1 MKLLQKL
8 LSQLLSPLTLGLLIA
23 VVVSILVSQYYK
35 APEKFETVTKLNQLV
50 YDWRLKARGSLEGH
64 PDIAILAIDDRSLQQ
79 EGRWPWPRQKVAE
92 LIRRTTEAG
101 AKLVAFDMVFSE
113 EDPNSSRSTLIDVQS
128 KLQKKKI
135 NNQEITEV
143 LEEQISSA
151 DSDLILGNT
160 VKSASEKL
168 VMGAIYESPVNFADH
183 SPTSELCYNILA
195 RYTAPDSYWR
205 NEELLILTPVELK
218 LPDPLIQHVQ
228 KYLGDVLE
236 QDVIKGWLADNQK
249 ARDQLNG
256 LITLIGDPLTIDLVP
271 VLIQYWLSGKLNE
284 VELPEPANSMLS
296 EGLADIFILSRRAS
310 LTSRIDTIK
319 ANYCSRFFTQDD
331 ELLSEAAYVR
341 VNDSS
346 EGYEDH
352 NLAKAWPEIQA
363 KASELKDFSLEDYVR
378 QTGEKA
384 THSQV
389 LATDLWRVNIPK
401 IASNT
406 KHTGFFNAFV
416 DNDGVIRNSYLFARY
431 GEWYIPSLALKSLA
445 TLSQKNPAIDWRMRQ
460 ASYFNST
467 TKSYTERKERSP
479 AKLWLRDEDEK
490 LVLDLPIDSEG
501 KILINYAGPQ
511 KSFPHINAADI
522 LSDED
527 TVEVKKGKT
536 PKRVLKEDALKDK
549 ILLLGPTAMAIFDMR
564 TTPFEENYPGVET
577 HANVLSNLLIE
588 YQRANNQAPAG
599 SENVPGF
606 LRKLPS
612 EGKVMPFV
620 LLILGAIVA
629 FAISYFGS
637 VAGLLITT
645 AILTAIYLVD
655 RFLFFDR
662 GFVISAM
669 FPAALTLGQFVV
681 LTFHKYFTEERKK
694 RELKGVFE
702 KYVSPSIVAE
712 VLSHPE
718 NLELGGR
725 KQDLTVMFSDVR
737 GFTTISEKLDPRELS
752 RLLSNYLT
760 PMTQLVFKNKGTL
773 DKYMGDAIM
782 AFFGAP
788 VKYPDNAKW
797 ACRCALEMLV
807 KLKELQAL
815 FKSQGL
821 PEIDIGIGLNTG
833 EVSVG
838 NMGSDTV
845 QSYTVMGDAV
855 NLGSRLEGINK
866 EYGTRIVISEFT
878 QKALGPEFATRELD
892 WVKVKG
898 KLLPVKI
905 FELVGEGKIPE
916 QTSLT
921 LQAFAEGFSFYHKQQ
936 WTEAMSAFEK
946 ALSHTPNDP
955 PSELYIER
963 CQEYLVNPPPSD
975 WDGVF
980 TMTTK

>member
-23 VVVSILVSQYYK
+23 VVVSLLVSRYYQ
-35 APEKFETVTKLNQLV
+35 APDNFETITKLNQLA
-50 YDWRLKARGSLEGH
+50 YDWRLKARGPLKGH

-79 EGRWPWPRQKVAE
+79 EGRWPWPRQKMAE
-92 LIRRTTEAG
+92 LVRRTTDAG
-101 AKLVAFDMVFSE
+101 AKLIAFDMVFSE
-113 EDPNSSRSTLIDVQS
+113 EDPNSSRPTLIEVRS

-135 NNQEITEV
+135 GSDEINEV

-160 VKSASEKL
+160 VKNTPDKL
-168 VMGAIYESPVNFADH
+168 VLGAIYETPVNFSEH
-183 SPTSELCYNILA
+183 SPTSELCYNILT
-195 RYTAPDSYWR
+195 RYTGPDSYWR
-205 NEELLILTPVELK
+205 NEEVLILAPVELK
-218 LPDPLIQHVQ
+218 LPDPLIKHVQ

-236 QDVIKGWLADNQK
+236 QDVIKGWLADNQN
-249 ARDQLNG
+249 AREQIQG
-256 LITLIGDPLTIDLVP
+256 LITLIGDPLSTELIP
-271 VLIQYWLSGKLNE
+271 VLLQYWLSGKLSD
-284 VELPEPANSMLS
+284 VELPEPANTMLAEGLS
-296 EGLADIFILSRRAS
+296 EIFILSRRAS
-310 LTSRIDTIK
+310 LTARIDTAK
-319 ANYCSRFFTQDD
+319 ANYCGRFFTTND
-331 ELLSEAAYVR
+331 ELLSQAAFIK
-341 VNDSS
+341 VNESA
-346 EGYEDH
+346 EGFEDH
-352 NLAKAWPEIQA
+352 ELAKAWPDIQA
-363 KASELKDFSLEDYVR
+363 NASELKDLSLDEYVQKIR
-378 QTGEKA
+378 QEA
-384 THSQV
+384 THSHV

-416 DNDGVIRNSYLFARY
+416 DNDGVIRNSYLMARY
-431 GEWYIPSLALKSLA
+431 GESYVPSLALKSLA
-445 TLSQKNPAIDWRMRQ
+445 ALTQKIPAVDWKFKQGKYINSMTKA
-460 ASYFNST
+460 ASV
-467 TKSYTERKERSP
+467 RKERFP
-479 AKLWLRDEDEK
+479 KKLWLRDDEEK
-490 LVLDLPIDSEG
+490 EVLDLPIDSEG
-501 KILINYAGPQ
+501 KVLINYAGAQ
-511 KSFPHINAADI
+511 QTFPHISAADI

-527 TVEVKKGKT
+527 TVEVKIGKL
-536 PKRVLKEDALKDK
+536 PKRVLKEDALKNK
-549 ILLLGPTAMAIFDMR
+549 ILLLGPTAMAVFDMR
-564 TTPFEENYPGVET
+564 TTPFEENFPGVET

-588 YQRANNQAPAG
+588 YQRKNGQPPPG
-599 SENVPGF
+599 SEKVPGF
-606 LRKLPS
+606 LRKIPS
-612 EGKVMPFV
+612 EGQYMPIA

-629 FAISYFGS
+629 FAISFFGS
-637 VAGLLITT
+637 VAGLLFTT
-645 AILTAIYLVD
+645 ATLAAIYLVD
-655 RFLFFDR
+655 RFVFFDR
-662 GFVISAM
+662 GLVISAM

-681 LTFHKYFTEERKK
+681 LTFHKYFTEERNK

-788 VKYPDNAKW
+788 VKFPDHAKW
-797 ACRCALEMLV
+797 GCRCALEMLV
-807 KLKELQAL
+807 KLKELQEL

-905 FELVGEGKIPE
+905 FELVGEGEIPE
-916 QTSLT
+916 PTKLT
-921 LQAFAEGFSFYHKQQ
+921 LQAFAEGFSFYHKQL
-936 WTEAMSAFEK
+936 WSEAISAFEK

-955 PSELYIER
+955 PSELYLER
-963 CQEYLVNPPPSD
+963 CREYLVNPPPAD